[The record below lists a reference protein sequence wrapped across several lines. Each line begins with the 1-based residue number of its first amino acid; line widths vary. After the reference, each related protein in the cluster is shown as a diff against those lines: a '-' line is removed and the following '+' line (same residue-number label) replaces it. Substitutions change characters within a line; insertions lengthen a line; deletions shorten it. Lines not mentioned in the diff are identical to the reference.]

1 MHLIKELT
9 VPHWN
14 QITEIRENNSRI
26 LHPVQIMNLQVLI
39 KTPINVKNVFKI
51 TFMLIRIGF
60 FGISVIK
67 IRDSNKPKNK

>member
-14 QITEIRENNSRI
+14 QIAEIRENNSRI

-39 KTPINVKNVFKI
+39 KTPINVENVDYI
-51 TFMLIRIGF
+51 YVNTYWF
-60 FGISVIK
+60 F
-67 IRDSNKPKNK
+67 RNQCN